1 MKVRTEARREAIVE
15 AATKLFQELGYE
27 RASMNELAKRL
38 GGSKATLYGYF
49 ASKEELFSAVVRAA
63 ATAHLSDA
71 IRRLQAPLAGQTDLQ
86 SMLLH
91 FGECMLQ
98 VVTNDAVAMAV
109 YRMVV
114 AEAGRSE
121 VGQLFYQA
129 GPSESVVAVAA
140 VLEAAMA
147 RGELRQTDP
156 TIAAL
161 HFLALLTAEVEV
173 RIYQRDPPP
182 LSPSAVRKM
191 VERAVE
197 LFLLGAAPR
206 QAASAASR
214 KAGKPAARKQGR
226 S

>member
-49 ASKEELFSAVVRAA
+49 ASKEELFTAVVRAA

-71 IRRLQAPLAGQTDLQ
+71 IRRLQSPKAGETDLQ
-86 SMLLH
+86 SMLLQ
-91 FGECMLQ
+91 FGERMLQ
-98 VVTNDAVAMAV
+98 VVSNDAVAIAV

-129 GPSESVVAVAA
+129 GPSDSVVAVAA
-140 VLEAAMA
+140 VLDAAMA
-147 RGELRQTDP
+147 RGELRSSDP

-161 HFLALLTAEVEV
+161 HFLALLTAEVDV
-173 RIYQRDPPP
+173 RLYQRDPPP
-182 LSPSAVRKM
+182 LAPALVRKM
-191 VERAVE
+191 AQRAVE
-197 LFLLGAAPR
+197 QFLLGAAPR
-206 QAASAASR
+206 QAAGKDARA
-214 KAGKPAARKQGR
+214 AGKPAPRKR
-226 S
+226 TRA